1 MVEISEKFQYLL
13 KRETKAFAHL
23 ALTLSDGTPHVSPV
37 WFDFDGA
44 HFIFNTARGRV
55 KDKVMHRRGMVAFSI
70 VDPADPYR
78 YILVWGRVVDETEV
92 GGYEEICDLNEKYH
106 GDRNYPKRSEI
117 RVTYKVLPERI
128 FPSK

>member
-1 MVEISEKFQYLL
+1 
-13 KRETKAFAHL
+13 
-23 ALTLSDGTPHVSPV
+23 
-37 WFDFDGA
+37 
-44 HFIFNTARGRV
+44 
-55 KDKVMHRRGMVAFSI
+55 
-70 VDPADPYR
+70 
-78 YILVWGRVVDETEV
+78 VVDETEV